1 MIFRNSISTFILRN
15 IVFSLL
21 LLTITPTVSAQ
32 KSRKQSQEKTYLKN
46 VDDSIPFF
54 RGFQVKADMVGLI
67 QKMVSDYG
75 QYEAG
80 VRINLKGKY
89 FPVIE
94 LGIGEASHTNIVTQ
108 TSYDTS
114 APYGKIGMDFN
125 IMKNK
130 NDIYRVYVG
139 LRYAYTN
146 FKFDIEHEDLTDPV
160 WGGTTPFVGHDIKA
174 NYHWAELL
182 AGVDAKIWGPLHMG
196 WSARYRRRLKYDN
209 GDFGNVWY
217 VPGFGKQGSSRLTG
231 TFDVSLE
238 F

>member
-1 MIFRNSISTFILRN
+1 MIFRSSISTSILRN

-21 LLTITPTVSAQ
+21 LLTITPDVSAQ
-32 KSRKQSQEKTYLKN
+32 KPRNNTQEKIHAN
-46 VDDSIPFF
+46 SVDDSIPFF
-54 RGFQVKADMVGLI
+54 RGFQVKADMVGLV

-80 VRINLKGKY
+80 VRVNLRDKY

-94 LGIGEASHTNIVTQ
+94 LGLGKADHTDIITQ
-108 TSYDTS
+108 TSYDAS

-130 NDIYRVYVG
+130 HDIYRVLIG
-139 LRYAYTN
+139 LRYAYTS
-146 FKFDIEHEDLTDPV
+146 FKFNVEHADLTDPV

-174 NYHWAELL
+174 NFHWAEVL
-182 AGVDAKIWGPLHMG
+182 AGVDAKIWGPLHLG
-196 WSARYRRRLKYDN
+196 WSVRYKRRLKYDN
-209 GDFGNVWY
+209 GDLGNVWY
-217 VPGFGKQGSSRLTG
+217 VPGFGKQGSSRITG
-231 TFDVSLE
+231 TFDISLE

>member
-1 MIFRNSISTFILRN
+1 MIFRSSISTSILRN

-21 LLTITPTVSAQ
+21 LLTVTPDVSAQ
-32 KSRKQSQEKTYLKN
+32 KPRNKTQEKIYAN
-46 VDDSIPFF
+46 SVDDSIPFF
-54 RGFQVKADMVGLI
+54 RGFQVKADMVGLV

-80 VRINLKGKY
+80 VRVNLRDKY

-94 LGIGEASHTNIVTQ
+94 LGLGKADHTDIITQ

-130 NDIYRVYVG
+130 HDIYRVLIG
-139 LRYAYTN
+139 LRYAYTS
-146 FKFDIEHEDLTDPV
+146 FKFNVEHADLTDPV

-174 NYHWAELL
+174 NCHWAELL
-182 AGVDAKIWGPLHMG
+182 AGVDAKIWGSLHLG
-196 WSARYRRRLKYDN
+196 WSVRYKRRLKYDN
-209 GDFGNVWY
+209 GDLGNVWY
-217 VPGFGKQGSSRLTG
+217 VPGFGKQGSSRITG
-231 TFDVSLE
+231 TFDISLE

>member
-1 MIFRNSISTFILRN
+1 MIFRNNISTSILRN

-21 LLTITPTVSAQ
+21 LLTVTPDAAAQ
-32 KSRKQSQEKTYLKN
+32 KPQKQAQEKPYIN
-46 VDDSIPFF
+46 NADDPTAFF
-54 RGFQVKADMVGLI
+54 RGIQVKADMVGLV

-80 VRINLKGKY
+80 VCINLKDKY

-94 LGIGEASHTNIVTQ
+94 LGLGKADHTDIITQ

-125 IMKNK
+125 IIKNK
-130 NDIYRVYVG
+130 HDIYRVLVG

-146 FKFDIEHEDLTDPV
+146 FKFNVEHADLTDPV
-160 WGGTTPFVGHDIKA
+160 WGGATPFAGHDIKA
-174 NYHWAELL
+174 YCHWAELL
-182 AGVDAKIWGPLHMG
+182 AGIDAKIWGPLHLG
-196 WSARYRRRLKYDN
+196 WSVRYRRRLKYDN
-209 GDFGNVWY
+209 GDLGNVWY
-217 VPGFGKQGSSRLTG
+217 VPGFGKQGSGRITG

>member
-1 MIFRNSISTFILRN
+1 MIFRSNISTSILRN

-21 LLTITPTVSAQ
+21 LLAITPDVSAQ
-32 KSRKQSQEKTYLKN
+32 KPRNKTQEKIYAN
-46 VDDSIPFF
+46 SVDDSIPFF
-54 RGFQVKADMVGLI
+54 RGFQVKADMVGLV
-67 QKMVSDYG
+67 QKMMSDYG

-80 VRINLKGKY
+80 VRVNLKDKY
-89 FPVIE
+89 FPVID
-94 LGIGEASHTNIVTQ
+94 LGLGKADHTDIIMQ

-130 NDIYRVYVG
+130 HDIYRVLIG
-139 LRYAYTN
+139 IRYAYTS
-146 FKFDIEHEDLTDPV
+146 FKFNVEHADLTDPV

-174 NYHWAELL
+174 NFHWAELL
-182 AGVDAKIWGPLHMG
+182 AGVDAKIWGPLHLG
-196 WSARYRRRLKYDN
+196 WSVRYKRRLKYDN
-209 GDFGNVWY
+209 GDLGNVWY
-217 VPGFGKQGSSRLTG
+217 VPGFGKQGSSRITG